1 MGHLELRNLIPM
13 QQFQGVGDMVG
24 PASWIVELENI
35 FAGDIGQEPIEEA
48 MDQLAGVT
56 SADLAYHE
64 RVIGALNAAIDSARS
79 GNEEV
84 VSVINNGGGYL
95 VQDAKTAHSLLTE
108 VRDLYM
114 VEYNRWTSQ
123 DVGDNSDP

>member
-1 MGHLELRNLIPM
+1 MI
-13 QQFQGVGDMVG
+13 G

-35 FAGDIGQEPIEEA
+35 FAGDIGQESVEEA

-56 SADLAYHE
+56 SEDPAYHE

-84 VSVINNGGGYL
+84 VSVINSGGGYL

-114 VEYNRWTSQ
+114 LEYNRWTGQ
-123 DVGDNSDP
+123 DFVDNSEP